1 MVVPA
6 GELISV
12 SLRKS
17 EGKRFGRK
25 TSPRLLN
32 EVIFMGILILKATFA
47 SLFAEVICFKVF
59 ITLFKTTFVYISVS

>member
-17 EGKRFGRK
+17 EEKRFGRK
-25 TSPRLLN
+25 TSTRLLN
-32 EVIFMGILILKATFA
+32 GVIFMGILILKAT
-47 SLFAEVICFKVF
+47 FAEVICFKVF
-59 ITLFKTTFVYISVS
+59 ITLFKPRHLSIFLSAKT